1 MFNVLLIRTRLKFDS
16 YAGPGLETRII
27 VDPATNHGAVYQFAH
42 HITND
47 HNAISSLF
55 HHPYLRKVRIPS
67 QRLPVEAVLRLFAPN
82 FLVLESQFTAFMIY
96 ILKFEVHVLN
106 DIDNLLQTEL
116 HKRPGTIEEWAKV
129 NPSTAR
135 LQQSVNGV
143 EVGHEIAG
151 RVNEEVSDDDVVV
164 A

>member
-16 YAGPGLETRII
+16 YARPGLRRVLLSTRLRIMEPYTNARI
-27 VDPATNHGAVYQFAH
+27 VSRK
-42 HITND
+42 
-47 HNAISSLF
+47 ISGLSY
-55 HHPYLRKVRIPS
+55 HPYLRKVRIPS

-151 RVNEEVSDDDVVV
+151 RVNEEVSYDDVVV